1 MPGFRVTNYNN
12 NCKLHNYD
20 NTRCVSDIIISE
32 GGFSFERNTLNK
44 FINDKTLLETD
55 DNIFLLE
62 GVIYN
67 LQELSKQ
74 NSVNNIDELLPLL
87 FKKYGFDFIKE
98 LKGFSS
104 GAVLDKKTKKLY
116 IFTSQ
121 LGEKAVFY
129 YKNNEKVIFG
139 SQLNYITDL
148 LKEKNITIT
157 PDIEAMNR
165 FLGFGY
171 NFGTDTCALEI
182 KRIYP
187 GNYMV
192 YDLAEHTLSAQ
203 IPYFVAQ
210 NDLYEC
216 AEKDAIALLDSS
228 FKNAILDIL
237 NKNKEYGYKT
247 IVDLSAGAD
256 SRMIAYTVKEFVGD
270 STEDIIAINFGQT
283 GCADVEIAQKI
294 ANQLNFDLI
303 HYSIDSG
310 KCCMDI
316 DSNIFMNNGNVLY
329 CTITGGKRTLEILD
343 REQFGLEI
351 TGLLGDVYDGS
362 MVTNYP
368 FPLLEDMEKY
378 RYSNTLQF
386 GEDFASSKEKID
398 FFKRNPNEVYWLY
411 QRGMIFGMT
420 SYFIRQNYTEV
431 ATPFGDPI
439 FMKYYLS
446 FPWDMRVKN
455 FLLRRWMI
463 EKYPKAA
470 SFIYS
475 DSGLTINESIKV
487 DAEKNKR
494 IEKKD
499 KIKKLFPKLLIFYRK
514 LRNFR
519 NRTNAVHSK
528 PMGMNDMNYWYN
540 NNVEFKN
547 YIDNYLNEDNIN
559 ILPIEIKSNI
569 TKMLATNKIFDKL
582 IVASLISIMKTYIKK
597 D

>member
-1 MPGFRVTNYNN
+1 MPGFRVSNYQNISN
-12 NCKLHNYD
+12 LKNYD
-20 NTRCVSDIIISE
+20 TKRCISDKISSTE
-32 GGFSFERNTLNK
+32 GILFERNTLNK
-44 FINDKTLLETD
+44 FMNDKTLLETN
-55 DNIFLLE
+55 DNVFILE

-67 LQELSKQ
+67 LLDLCNQY
-74 NSVNNIDELLPLL
+74 NVNKLDDLLPLL
-87 FKKYGFDFIKE
+87 FEKFNIEFLKE
-98 LKGFSS
+98 LRGFSS
-104 GAVLDKKTKKLY
+104 GVVLDKKEKKLY
-116 IFTSQ
+116 VFTSQ
-121 LGEKAVFY
+121 LGEKAVYY
-129 YKNNEKVIFG
+129 YKNAENIVFG

-148 LKEKNITIT
+148 LKEKNIVIK
-157 PDIEAMNR
+157 PDTEAMNR

-192 YDLAEHTLSAQ
+192 YDLAENSLSEQ
-203 IPYFVAQ
+203 IPYYIAENV
-210 NDLYEC
+210 LYEC
-216 AEKDAIALLDSS
+216 SEKEAILKLDSS

-270 STEDIIAINFGQT
+270 NTDDIIAINFGQT
-283 GCADVEIAQKI
+283 GCADVEVAQEI

-303 HYSIDSG
+303 HYSLDSA

-316 DSNIFMNNGNVLY
+316 DGNIFLNNGNVLY

-368 FPLLEDMEKY
+368 APLLEDMERY

-386 GEDFASSKEKID
+386 GTDFVSSKEKID
-398 FFKRNPNEVYWLY
+398 YFKRNPNEVYWLY

-446 FPWDMRVKN
+446 FPWDTRVKN
-455 FLLRRWMI
+455 FLLRKWLI

-470 SFIYS
+470 EFTYS
-475 DSGLTINESIKV
+475 DSGISIRESIKV
-487 DAEKNKR
+487 DTEDNKR
-494 IEKKD
+494 KEIRE
-499 KIKKLFPKLLIFYRK
+499 KIKKLFPKVLVIYRK
-514 LRNFR
+514 LRDCIIQ
-519 NRTNAVHSK
+519 TNTVHSK
-528 PMGMNDMNYWYN
+528 PIGMNDMNYWYN

-547 YIDNYLNEDNIN
+547 YIDTYLSDENIN
-559 ILPIEIKSNI
+559 VLPMEIMSNI
-569 TKMLATNKIFDKL
+569 NKMLVTNKIFDKL
-582 IVASLISIMKTYIKK
+582 IVASLISIVKTYIK
-597 D
+597 